1 MTSPSRAA
9 LQIATAVLLASA
21 VLASKAAGQASWEP
35 LPTGRWFD
43 SSSIRERGDTIE
55 VSVWGVSKAVEQKY
69 PGTRDAIAHMRF
81 FCSRKT
87 MTVGPVVLHRA
98 DGQLVTVTPND
109 WSEEQ
114 PPPPKSPAEVE
125 LNFFCSRRHGGA

>member
-1 MTSPSRAA
+1 MTRPSRAA
-9 LQIATAVLLASA
+9 LQIATVLLASA
-21 VLASKAAGQASWEP
+21 VLAANTSAQASWEP
-35 LPTGRWFD
+35 LPTGRWWD

-55 VSVWGVSKAVEQKY
+55 VLVRGQSKAVEQKY
-69 PGTRDAIAHMRF
+69 PGTRYTIAQMRF
-81 FCSRKT
+81 FCSRMT
-87 MTVGPVVLHRA
+87 MTVGPVVLYRA
-98 DGQLVTVTPND
+98 DGQVVTATRND

>member
-1 MTSPSRAA
+1 MTRPSRAA
-9 LQIATAVLLASA
+9 LQIATVLLASA
-21 VLASKAAGQASWEP
+21 VLASKAPAQASWEP
-35 LPTGRWFD
+35 LPTGRWWD

-55 VSVWGVSKAVEQKY
+55 VSVRGVSKAVEQKY
-69 PGTRDAIAHMRF
+69 PGTRYTIAQMRF

-87 MTVGPVVLHRA
+87 MTVGPVVLYRA
-98 DGQLVTVTPND
+98 DGQVVTTRND

-125 LNFFCSRRHGGA
+125 LNFFCSRRRACS

>member
-1 MTSPSRAA
+1 MTRPSRAA
-9 LQIATAVLLASA
+9 LQIATVLLASA
-21 VLASKAAGQASWEP
+21 VLASKVPAQASWEP
-35 LPTGRWFD
+35 LPTGRWWD

-55 VSVWGVSKAVEQKY
+55 VSVRGGSKAVEQKY
-69 PGTRDAIAHMRF
+69 PGTRYTIAQMRF

-87 MTVGPVVLHRA
+87 MTVGPVVLYRA
-98 DGQLVTVTPND
+98 DGQVVTTTRND

-125 LNFFCSRRHGGA
+125 LNFFCSRRRACS